1 VFALAESMDHIGPM
15 ARSAADAAA
24 MLGAIAG
31 YDPEDP
37 TSLQAPVPDYL
48 ADIDG
53 GVRGIRIGIDRR
65 LIAAGADA
73 DMVRVTED
81 AATVFAGL
89 GAQLRETI
97 FPSPDQ
103 IVRDAV
109 LQCAVEAAVAHESTF
124 PARASEYGPTL
135 TGLLQIGRDVDGPT
149 LAKVGHRRAA
159 FSGRVAALFRE
170 IDLLLMPAMNNAAPT
185 LASLAE
191 RASDPEARH
200 ARIRFT
206 APFDMTGNPSLTLP
220 GGATNEGL
228 PVGFQ
233 LVGRHLDEALVLRA
247 GHAFQQATR
256 WHTRRPGL
264 DQHETA

>member
-1 VFALAESMDHIGPM
+1 VECSALAGRFFSSGSGVATAAGLCLRIARHGHAGFDLAPVDDERITGLKPTWGRVRRARVFALAESMDYIGPM
-15 ARSAADAAA
+15 DAVQPTRPRCWRHRRF
-24 MLGAIAG
+24 
-31 YDPEDP
+31 DPEGSDVP
-37 TSLQAPVPDYL
+37 AGSVPDYL

-170 IDLLLMPAMNNAAPT
+170 IDDLLLMPP
-185 LASLAE
+185 
-191 RASDPEARH
+191 
-200 ARIRFT
+200 
-206 APFDMTGNPSLTLP
+206 
-220 GGATNEGL
+220 
-228 PVGFQ
+228 
-233 LVGRHLDEALVLRA
+233 
-247 GHAFQQATR
+247 
-256 WHTRRPGL
+256 
-264 DQHETA
+264 